1 MNNNRENTKR
11 IARNTLILYVR
22 MLVTMFVGL
31 FTSRVVLDAL
41 GPSDF
46 GISNVVGGV
55 VSMFSIVT
63 GSLSVTTSRYLT
75 HALGEGNLIKLKKTF
90 STSVNIH
97 IFLALF
103 ILVISE
109 VVGYWFLNNKL
120 NIPSERLYAANYVLQ
135 FSILGFVINL
145 INVPYNSSI
154 VSHERMGIYAYFT
167 FFDVLIKLAIV
178 YILYIT
184 KGDRLIVYSL
194 FFFIVNIIT
203 QVIYWIYCRKHFE
216 ECRYKFYFDK
226 PMLKEMS
233 GFIGWAFWGNA
244 VVILKEQGMTI
255 LLNIFMG
262 TLINAAQGIA
272 SQVNSVVT
280 RFVSNFMVA
289 VNPQIT
295 KYYASGNI
303 EDMNKLIIRSTKYSV
318 FLMLLLMTPLI
329 ININSILSL
338 WLIDVPEHT
347 NNFVSI
353 ILFYSLVECFTG
365 PLITAILA
373 SGRIKIYEIF
383 LTIIYATNFIV
394 MYMLLKFNLGAESVY
409 ISIVVFKVFVL
420 ISQIYLGNNIF
431 SLSTRKYLYYIFS
444 HVILIIFFAIL
455 LIIMLKETGNE
466 SLLYIF
472 AKSLIS
478 EVLLLIVIFFWGF
491 SSNERAFILNRIR
504 R

>member
-31 FTSRVVLDAL
+31 FTCRVVLDAL

-120 NIPSERLYAANYVLQ
+120 NIPFERLYAANYVLQ

-216 ECRYKFYFDK
+216 ECRYKFYLDK

-347 NNFVSI
+347 NNLVSI

-478 EVLLLIVIFFWGF
+478 EILLLLVIFFWGF
-491 SSNERAFILNRIR
+491 SSNERAFILNKIR